1 MAYRRRRR
9 GGRTRGFVTRAVR
22 RYALAIM
29 FILLGAF
36 IMGTVTYLASLIPE
50 TNLTIGT
57 LTLSNRLFINFIAWV
72 AGILFILTG
81 LKRLGLPL

>member
-9 GGRTRGFVTRAVR
+9 ARTRGFVTRAIR

-36 IMGTVTYLASLIPE
+36 IMGSVSYMASLIPE
-50 TNLTIGT
+50 INLTIGT
-57 LTLSNRLFINFIAWV
+57 LTISNRLFINFIAWIT
-72 AGILFILTG
+72 GILFILTG
-81 LKRLGLPL
+81 LKRFGLPL